1 MDEAGAFGAWPA
13 EDGADEEDDGT
24 VTVFAG
30 TTFAGAGF
38 AGAGLEA
45 EEEADA
51 EAGAF
56 TVGAPV
62 PAAALDGCDVEA
74 PDEAEDDDESGAT
87 GKPASGRSARDGA
100 ADEIDAAADDAGR
113 EDVSTVGSLPAGR
126 VEVST
131 LAVADSLLFS
141 RLPTTVMASEQ
152 MKKATARIPVMRVS
166 KLPAPRADMK
176 PEGPPP
182 MPSAPPSER
191 WIRTRPPMLMQ
202 MMIWT

>member
-1 MDEAGAFGAWPA
+1 M
-13 EDGADEEDDGT
+13 
-24 VTVFAG
+24 
-30 TTFAGAGF
+30 
-38 AGAGLEA
+38 EA

-56 TVGAPV
+56 IVGVPV
-62 PAAALDGCDVEA
+62 AGSALDGCDVEA
-74 PDEAEDDDESGAT
+74 ADEADDEVGAGVI
-87 GKPASGRSARDGA
+87 GKPANGRSARDGA
-100 ADEIDAAADDAGR
+100 ADETDAAAAGAGCDAAGM
-113 EDVSTVGSLPAGR
+113 VGNLPAGR

-152 MKKATARIPVMRVS
+152 MKKATARIPVVRVS

-182 MPSAPPSER
+182 MPRAPPSER